1 MSIDL
6 LKQSIRTIKD
16 FPIEGIMFEDI
27 TPLLS
32 DARQLKE
39 MRDLISKYYA
49 NCNIA
54 KVVGLESRGFILA
67 PAIAMELGAGF
78 VPARKPGKLPYQ
90 TIGVEYEK
98 EYGKD
103 KIEIHVDAITENDV
117 VLIHDDVLATGGTIN
132 AAIELVKKCN
142 VKKIYVNFIVEI
154 TALHGRD
161 KIQQGVDVMS
171 LIKL

>member
-6 LKQSIRTIKD
+6 LKQSIRSIEN
-16 FPIEGIMFEDI
+16 FPKPGVSFADI

-32 DARQLKE
+32 NPQQLKE
-39 MRDLISKYYA
+39 LQSLIGAHYA
-49 NCNIA
+49 NCNIT
-54 KVVGLESRGFILA
+54 KVVGLESRGFFFA
-67 PAIAMELGAGF
+67 PAIAMGIGAGF
-78 VPARKPGKLPYQ
+78 VPARKPGKLPFQ
-90 TIGVEYEK
+90 TIGIEYEK
-98 EYGKD
+98 EYGRD
-103 KIEIHVDAITENDV
+103 KIEIHVDARNENDV

-154 TALHGRD
+154 TALQGRD